1 MWGGGRLDESFFFFS
16 LALCWVFFGGVFHG
30 DPRLTSV
37 RNRGELAEGWYD
49 PATLQKAIKSAAET
63 NAPSRTPARRR
74 ASPDYGSQ
82 PENDKAT
89 TESSNDDDDNDND
102 DIGPALPNA
111 DSKPHK
117 HHRSGPA
124 IPSLQDLELRRGTTS
139 SSHPANVHKPP
150 LTPSPELLAS
160 DAQTA
165 HQSLQ
170 HDRHQTRHQALSQL
184 NELAPRADPGTRER
198 QLEKKREKAEAHR
211 SFAAGR
217 VDAGDPIEVADAD
230 LLGGGEEEGFRK
242 RKGEVERKKN
252 EREVRREEVA
262 RARMEEREE
271 RVRAYRERE
280 ERTMRGLVELAK
292 ARFG

>member
-1 MWGGGRLDESFFFFS
+1 MWGGGRLDEFFFPWLFGS

-63 NAPSRTPARRR
+63 NAPSRSPARRR
-74 ASPDYGSQ
+74 GSPDYGSQ
-82 PENDKAT
+82 LENDKAT
-89 TESSNDDDDNDND
+89 TESSNDNDD

-150 LTPSPELLAS
+150 LTPPPELLAS

-184 NELAPRADPGTRER
+184 NELAPRAEPGTRER
-198 QLEKKREKAEAHR
+198 QLEKKRDKAEAHR

-230 LLGGGEEEGFRK
+230 LLGGGEEDGFRK